1 MNIRHIKPV
10 ILLFA
15 LLLSFSSLSAQNASI
30 KQMREQAGSLR
41 KEITEKEKIL
51 LSSQKDVKSR
61 LNNLDIINAQIREIK
76 KLISLLQNEVKAID
90 SEIKVHTNEIER
102 QEKLVEQSRMEY
114 AEALRRARKYSNLHS
129 KLMFVFS
136 ADDFNTMLRRYRY
149 TGEFMD
155 AHKALA
161 DSLKLQI
168 ATLEAKRLK
177 LQATRL
183 LKTQS
188 LKEQDAE
195 RAKLLSLEK
204 EQRKIVESLRKE
216 SKQVESELKK
226 KRANLQKLNKAIDR
240 EVERVIAEEK
250 AAKKRAEEKKKA
262 EAAAKKSNSGS
273 KATANAKKEASDYKS
288 DAGVD
293 VMSGPF
299 LSNKKK
305 LPVPI
310 TGPYL
315 VVENFGVKNAIS
327 GKGNVPINTGGI
339 TFEGSKGAKARC
351 IFDGKVTA
359 VLDTGNYT
367 FVLVRHGK
375 YISVYCNLDNVRVCG
390 GEEIKAGDI
399 IGDVAVDAKGGNPR
413 MLFQLRQEKTK
424 LNPTEWLKM

>member
-1 MNIRHIKPV
+1 MNRIHTRLI
-10 ILLFA
+10 IAFFA
-15 LLLSFSSLSAQNASI
+15 VLLSLSGVSAQNSSV
-30 KQMREQAGSLR
+30 KKMREQAGALR

-61 LNNLDIINAQIREIK
+61 LNNLDVINAKIK
-76 KLISLLQNEVKAID
+76 EVKRLVTLLQNEVKAID
-90 SEIKVHTNEIER
+90 GEIKANAAEIER
-102 QEKLVEQSRMEY
+102 QEKLVEQSRQEY
-114 AEALRRARKYSNLHS
+114 AEALRRTRKYSNFQS

-161 DSLKLQI
+161 DSLKVQI
-168 ATLEAKRLK
+168 AVLEAKRAK

-188 LKEQDAE
+188 LKEQDTE
-195 RAKLLSLEK
+195 RAKLQSLEK
-204 EQRKIVESLRKE
+204 EQRKIVESLRRD
-216 SKQVESELKK
+216 SKRVESELKK
-226 KRANLQKLNKAIDR
+226 KRADLLKLNKAIDR
-240 EVERVIAEEK
+240 EIERVIAEEK
-250 AAKKRAEEKKKA
+250 AARKRAEESKKRAETDATKK
-262 EAAAKKSNSGS
+262 NSGAT
-273 KATANAKKEASDYKS
+273 KTETANYKS

-299 LSNKKK
+299 LNNKKK

-375 YISVYCNLDNVRVCG
+375 YISVYCNLDNVRVSG
-390 GEEIKAGDI
+390 GENIKAGDI
-399 IGDVAVDAKGGNPR
+399 IGDVAADAKEGNPR

-424 LNPTEWLKM
+424 LNPAEWLKM